1 MNNPMKNF
9 ARSRVA
15 IILLGVALCGCGGA
29 TDFSTTGRLD
39 NGLVIILPG
48 IEGESGLNHDIRN
61 GLVAGG
67 VDCAVSI
74 RSWGRILPPPFG
86 MLASQVDVIGNRLA
100 ARSLAKDVAEYQ
112 DSHPGKP
119 VYIMGHSGGGGIAV
133 FVAEYLPEGHKV
145 DGLILLSASISSAYD
160 VTKALEHTHRG
171 IVNLYNRNDGMLL
184 GVGTTLFGNV
194 DGIRGPSAGLL
205 SFDTPGEKAS
215 PAKREAYKRLYQVE
229 LTQEMSL
236 GGSSHTSST
245 EPGFVSVYIAPW
257 LLSPQW
263 PLDASGAAWGLGVPP
278 RRETVGYQLSA
289 LIQN

>member
-1 MNNPMKNF
+1 MNHSSKI
-9 ARSRVA
+9 SRWLGAAV
-15 IILLGVALCGCGGA
+15 LLAGATLCGCGGA

-39 NGLVIILPG
+39 NGLVLILPG

-86 MLASQVDVIGNRLA
+86 ALASQVDVIGNRLV
-100 ARSLAKDVAEYQ
+100 SMSIAKDIAAYQ
-112 DSHPGKP
+112 DSHPGRP
-119 VYIMGHSGGGGIAV
+119 VYVVGHSGGGGIAV
-133 FVAEYLPEGHKV
+133 FVAENMPEGHKV

-171 IVNLYNRNDGMLL
+171 ILNFYNKDDGMLL

-205 SFDTPGEKAS
+205 SFDLPGEKAS
-215 PAKREAYKRLYQVE
+215 AGKREAYKRLFQIQ
-229 LTQEMSL
+229 LTQEMSQ
-236 GGSSHTSST
+236 GGSSHTLVT
-245 EPGFVSVYIAPW
+245 EPGFVSMYIAPW
-257 LLSPQW
+257 LLSPRW
-263 PLDASGAAWGLGVPP
+263 PLDTSGGAWSLGVPP
-278 RRETVGYQLSA
+278 QGCPTLTPSA
-289 LIQN
+289 K

>member
-1 MNNPMKNF
+1 MNNPSTTF
-9 ARSRVA
+9 RSRGLLAIVLLAVA
-15 IILLGVALCGCGGA
+15 MLGGCGGA
-29 TDFSTTGRLD
+29 TDFSTAGRLE
-39 NGLVIILPG
+39 NGLVLILPG

-86 MLASQVDVIGNRLA
+86 MLASQVDVIGNRLV
-100 ARSLAKDVAEYQ
+100 ARSIAKDVAEYQ
-112 DSHPGKP
+112 DKHPGKP
-119 VYIMGHSGGGGIAV
+119 VYIIGHSGGGGIAV
-133 FVAEYLPEGHKV
+133 FVAENMPDGHKV

-160 VTKALEHTHRG
+160 VTKALENTRRG
-171 IVNLYNRNDGMLL
+171 IVNLYNKGDGMLL

-205 SFDTPGEKAS
+205 SFDAPPEKAS
-215 PAKREAYKRLYQVE
+215 PSKHEAYKRLYQVQV
-229 LTQEMSL
+229 TQEMSL

-245 EPGFVSVYIAPW
+245 EPGFVSLYIAPW

-263 PLDASGAAWGLGVPP
+263 PLDTSGGAWSLGVPP
-278 RRETVGYQLSA
+278 QIPATLTPSA
-289 LIQN
+289 RQR